1 MDRIRKFRLV
11 SVRDADLDRTLL
23 QTCPVAWRQLGCCY
37 ETGRGVGQDLE
48 KAAILYSQ
56 AAVEGDEVAQYNL
69 GQLYFHGRGVK
80 KRHGEGSILVSR
92 VCHGRL
98 CICTKY
104 AWQLLYNG
112 WGIKK
117 DWGMAVKFFR
127 MAAEQGDTDGQI
139 NLRVCYQYGRRS

>member
-80 KRHGEGSILVSR
+80 KDMEKAVYWYQESATAG
-92 VCHGRL
+92 
-98 CICTKY
+98 Y
-104 AWQLLYNG
+104 ASAQNMLGNCFYNG

-117 DWGMAVKFFR
+117 DWGMAVKFFQ
-127 MAAEQGDTDGQI
+127 MAAEQGDTDKSTLGT
-139 NLRVCYQYGRRS
+139 VEK

>member
-69 GQLYFHGRGVK
+69 GQLYFSWKRRK
-80 KRHGEGSILVSR
+80 KTWRR
-92 VCHGRL
+92 QY
-98 CICTKY
+98 T
-104 AWQLLYNG
+104 
-112 WGIKK
+112 GIKESATAGYAFAQNMLGNCFLQWLGHKRK
-117 DWGMAVKFFR
+117 DWG
-127 MAAEQGDTDGQI
+127 DG
-139 NLRVCYQYGRRS
+139 C

>member
-11 SVRDADLDRTLL
+11 SVRDANLDRTLL

-80 KRHGEGSILVSR
+80 KTWRR
-92 VCHGRL
+92 QY
-98 CICTKY
+98 T
-104 AWQLLYNG
+104 
-112 WGIKK
+112 GIKSLPRPVMHLHK
-117 DWGMAVKFFR
+117 ICLATAFTMAG
-127 MAAEQGDTDGQI
+127 A
-139 NLRVCYQYGRRS
+139 

>member
-56 AAVEGDEVAQYNL
+56 VAVEGDEVAQYNL

-80 KRHGEGSILVSR
+80 KDMESR

-104 AWQLLYNG
+104 AWQLLLQWLG
-112 WGIKK
+112 HKE
-117 DWGMAVKFFR
+117 R
-127 MAAEQGDTDGQI
+127 LGDG
-139 NLRVCYQYGRRS
+139 C